1 MPPQRPRGSLRWP
14 PVESVSRLD
23 FPEVSPR
30 GSAPLRC
37 VLSSRGFPWGLRW
50 ILRHPSEA
58 APPSF
63 ADPADWSLP
72 WLRSGFPALSSGSA
86 PPATSAGAPLTARPA
101 AAFVNVS

>member
-1 MPPQRPRGSLRWP
+1 MPPQRP

-30 GSAPLRC
+30 GSAPLCC
-37 VLSSRGFPWGLRW
+37 VLFSRGFTWRPRW
-50 ILRHPSEA
+50 ILQHPSEA
-58 APPSF
+58 APPSS
-63 ADPADWSLP
+63 ADPGDWSLP

-86 PPATSAGAPLTARPA
+86 PPATSAEAPLTAWLV